1 MTKKDS
7 FFNFFSTLRLPT
19 TDEMKKIDFDL
30 EKDLGQHFD
39 TEYEFAMEFAED
51 IIPHALEYFMG
62 IKHDSEEY
70 VEYIV
75 INIFNQN
82 DQVVENSE
90 MNKGKDKKKKKNKGQ
105 TFFNF

>member
-75 INIFNQN
+75 INIF
-82 DQVVENSE
+82 
-90 MNKGKDKKKKKNKGQ
+90 K
-105 TFFNF
+105 

>member
-1 MTKKDS
+1 V
-7 FFNFFSTLRLPT
+7 RLPT
-19 TDEMKKIDFDL
+19 PDEMSKIDFDL

-70 VEYIV
+70 IEYI
-75 INIFNQN
+75 NE
-82 DQVVENSE
+82 QVLENSE
-90 MNKGKDKKKKKNKGQ
+90 KNKGKDKKKKDKKKKHN
-105 TFFNF
+105 FFNF